1 MKVERSKNSIKGIIS
16 GVVNKFVLLLLPF
29 IVKSVFINTLGM
41 EYFGLNS
48 LFTSILNILN
58 LAELGVGTA
67 ISYSMYAA
75 IANNDKKRICALTKL
90 YKKIYSIIGFVILII
105 GLLILPF
112 IKHLCNYDVPNNINI
127 YIIYIMYLVNTV
139 LTYWM
144 FSYKSCIL
152 VSHQQN
158 YIINI
163 VNTIVNLL
171 LNILQIFV
179 LIFIKNYYIY
189 LGLLIASTIIYN
201 IVISIIVNNKYK
213 EYFPIG
219 EIEEEEKNKI
229 YKKVKALFYYKIGSV
244 VLTSVDSVVISYY
257 LGLTELGKYNS
268 YYYVITALFGFF
280 QIIQSSLVAGVG
292 NSIEL
297 DSVEKNK
304 KDFDKLNF
312 VLGWIV
318 GFCTICLLCLYQ
330 RFIYLWIGQENMF
343 EFSVVILLSIYF
355 YVWKMMEIVN
365 VYKDAAGLWE
375 YDKYRPLVASA
386 VNLVLNIVLVQI
398 IGIYGIIISTIVS
411 ILFIIFPWSTYILF
425 KKYFNKGYINYLKRY
440 FINAAITTL
449 GAIITLL
456 ICNKLGSY
464 EVKNFILCILLCM
477 IIPNVIF
484 SVCYYKSKQYDESVK
499 WLNDKMKLKKLDG
512 IFKIWKKMS
521 IVLFSILIL
530 VTMAILIK

>member
-1 MKVERSKNSIKGIIS
+1 
-16 GVVNKFVLLLLPF
+16 
-29 IVKSVFINTLGM
+29 
-41 EYFGLNS
+41 
-48 LFTSILNILN
+48 
-58 LAELGVGTA
+58 
-67 ISYSMYAA
+67 
-75 IANNDKKRICALTKL
+75 
-90 YKKIYSIIGFVILII
+90 
-105 GLLILPF
+105 
-112 IKHLCNYDVPNNINI
+112 
-127 YIIYIMYLVNTV
+127 
-139 LTYWM
+139 
-144 FSYKSCIL
+144 
-152 VSHQQN
+152 
-158 YIINI
+158 
-163 VNTIVNLL
+163 
-171 LNILQIFV
+171 
-179 LIFIKNYYIY
+179 
-189 LGLLIASTIIYN
+189 
-201 IVISIIVNNKYK
+201 
-213 EYFPIG
+213 
-219 EIEEEEKNKI
+219 
-229 YKKVKALFYYKIGSV
+229 
-244 VLTSVDSVVISYY
+244 
-257 LGLTELGKYNS
+257 
-268 YYYVITALFGFF
+268 
-280 QIIQSSLVAGVG
+280 
-292 NSIEL
+292 
-297 DSVEKNK
+297 
-304 KDFDKLNF
+304 
-312 VLGWIV
+312 
-318 GFCTICLLCLYQ
+318 
-330 RFIYLWIGQENMF
+330 MF

-411 ILFIIFPWSTYILF
+411 IIFIIFPWSTYILF